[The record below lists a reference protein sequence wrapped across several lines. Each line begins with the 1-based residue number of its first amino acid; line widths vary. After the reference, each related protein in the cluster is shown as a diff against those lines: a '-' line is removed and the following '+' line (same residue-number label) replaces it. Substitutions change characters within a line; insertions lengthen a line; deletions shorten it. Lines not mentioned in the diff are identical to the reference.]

1 MAIKVSGTTVVD
13 DARNANN
20 LINVT
25 ASGTV
30 TAGSFSG
37 DGSNLT
43 NAGSTV
49 ALDTAA
55 NRDLLVTFT
64 GVTSGTMVSAN
75 VNSFFKF
82 NPSNGRVTANSYA
95 GDGSALTGISAG
107 ATVTNKSD
115 SVNYNIVFTNET
127 SGTQSLA
134 GIDNGTFIFN
144 PSTGVCSAPIF
155 TATSDE
161 RKKDNIVTIA
171 DALNKVLALDGVD
184 FTWKSNGQSS
194 SGLIAQQVEQVMPQ
208 VVAEDDEGI
217 KSVNYGALVGVLV
230 QAIKELNDKIEN

>member
-1 MAIKVSGTTVVD
+1 MAIKVSGTTVID

-20 LINVT
+20 IINVT

-82 NPSNGRVTANSYA
+82 NPSTGRVTANSFA
-95 GDGSALTGISAG
+95 GDGSALTGAG
-107 ATVTNKSD
+107 ATVTDKSD

-127 SGTQSLA
+127 SGSLGLA

-171 DALNKVLALDGVD
+171 DALSKVLALDGVD

>member
-1 MAIKVSGTTVVD
+1 MAIKVSGTTVID

-20 LINVT
+20 IINVT

-82 NPSNGRVTANSYA
+82 NPSNDY
-95 GDGSALTGISAG
+95 
-107 ATVTNKSD
+107 
-115 SVNYNIVFTNET
+115 
-127 SGTQSLA
+127 
-134 GIDNGTFIFN
+134 
-144 PSTGVCSAPIF
+144 
-155 TATSDE
+155 
-161 RKKDNIVTIA
+161 
-171 DALNKVLALDGVD
+171 
-184 FTWKSNGQSS
+184 
-194 SGLIAQQVEQVMPQ
+194 
-208 VVAEDDEGI
+208 
-217 KSVNYGALVGVLV
+217 
-230 QAIKELNDKIEN
+230 